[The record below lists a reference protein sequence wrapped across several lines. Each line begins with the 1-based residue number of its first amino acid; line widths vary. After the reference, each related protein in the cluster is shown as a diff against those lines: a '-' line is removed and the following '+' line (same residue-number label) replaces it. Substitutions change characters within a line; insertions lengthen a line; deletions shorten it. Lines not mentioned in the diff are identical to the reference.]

1 MEHIVLK
8 KISNRVCK
16 VCAGAQSCLTLCNL
30 MDCSLPAPPSMGL
43 SRQEYWNGLPF
54 PPQRDL
60 PDPGI
65 EPVSPVSPALARG
78 FFTSESPGKSM

>member
-8 KISNRVCK
+8 KISNRVYK

-30 MDCSLPAPPSMGL
+30 MDCSLPAPLSMGL
-43 SRQEYWNGLPF
+43 SRQECWNGLPF
-54 PPQRDL
+54 PPQEDL
-60 PDPGI
+60 PEPGI
-65 EPVSPVSPALARG
+65 EPVSPVFPALACG